1 MSNSIVRKQ
10 AYAKSLAK
18 GLLAGLIGGLV
29 ATVAKSVAEK
39 FYPPL
44 PHDDSDPCALPAE
57 ALTGEDLAVLHEKA
71 TRRFHWGVDALAGA
85 AYGAVAEF
93 YPAATAKDGAGFGV
107 TLASLKQD
115 GALPILGLA
124 PQPARKTTR
133 ERAREMTTHVIF
145 GVVTESVRRVVRRL
159 LA

>member
-1 MSNSIVRKQ
+1 MSKSIVRKQ
-10 AYAKSLAK
+10 TYAKSLAK
-18 GLLAGLIGGLV
+18 GVLAGLIGGLV

-44 PHDDSDPCALPAE
+44 HDEPDPHALPAKT
-57 ALTGEDLAVLHEKA
+57 LTGEDLALAPEPPAKKY
-71 TRRFHWGVDALAGA
+71 HWGVDALAGA

-115 GALPILGLA
+115 GALPALGLA
-124 PQPARKTTR
+124 PAPAPKTTR
-133 ERAREMTTHVIF
+133 MRAREMTTHVIF

>member
-1 MSNSIVRKQ
+1 MSKSIVRKQ

-18 GLLAGLIGGLV
+18 GILAGLVGGLV
-29 ATVAKSVAEK
+29 AIAAKAVAEK

-44 PHDDSDPCALPAE
+44 HDEPDPRALPAK
-57 ALTGEDLAVLHEKA
+57 ALTGEDLAVAPEPALKKY
-71 TRRFHWGVDALAGA
+71 HWGVDALAGA

-115 GALPILGLA
+115 GALPALGLA
-124 PQPARKTTR
+124 PAPVPKTTR
-133 ERAREMTTHVIF
+133 MRAREMTTHVVF